1 MWFRHRSI
9 ACSSCRHAAAR
20 QGLGITIR
28 LVTGVCIFS
37 AVSCSSPA
45 GPDVPEHVNC
55 TVFGDHRG
63 SAYVLPFLP
72 GKEYRVSRTFAHYT
86 PGNGGVGL
94 YAVDFVM
101 PIGTKV
107 VAARGGVVVAVEERY
122 SDSDHADFHE
132 NWVMIRHDDRTVA
145 RYMHLARNGALVV
158 IGDHVARGQVIGL
171 SGNSGASSRPHLH
184 FDVQACGPNLPPGY
198 NSLPCG
204 QTQPVSFSNT
214 ATHQCGLEAGRTYHA
229 APFVA
234 TSARAPVGEDA

>member
-1 MWFRHRSI
+1 MRFRHRSI
-9 ACSSCRHAAAR
+9 ARRKPAAAR
-20 QGLGITIR
+20 LALRITIR

-37 AVSCSSPA
+37 TLSCGSPA

-55 TVFGDHRG
+55 TSFGDYRG

-107 VAARGGVVVAVEERY
+107 AAARGGVVVAVEQRY
-122 SDSDHADFHE
+122 PDSDHADFHE
-132 NWVMIRHDDRTVA
+132 NWVMIRHEDGTVA
-145 RYMHLARNGALVV
+145 RYMHLARNGALVD
-158 IGDHVARGQVIGL
+158 IGDQVARGQVIGL

-198 NSLPCG
+198 NRLPCG

-229 APFVA
+229 APFAA
-234 TSARAPVGEDA
+234 TPARTPAGEGA